1 MYIHMKMSA
10 HRCGATARASVL
22 LWVCC
27 GMGAVGRDTGA
38 GRATVGA
45 AAARAWARGRWPA
58 AVVLA
63 RPPLL
68 PPRELGLRG
77 GMQLDEMD
85 FYPYSEESI
94 SVSGSD
100 SGRYWDENFHLPKDI
115 PLGVLGG
122 PRNLSDVIGDIKQR
136 LHGAKVADNGTDSAH
151 RHPYT
156 FREDYEQLPPSHTLY
171 IRNLRESVDPRRMR
185 ALLYAVF
192 SQFGEVIYLR
202 VLRTKTI
209 RGQAFVC
216 FKELSMAV
224 TAKSEVPPPA
234 ASLARVP
241 TTHVCPTIT
250 DVPGEMVH
258 ICTMGR
264 SMGFHF

>member
-1 MYIHMKMSA
+1 MRSRKKSMLA
-10 HRCGATARASVL
+10 

-27 GMGAVGRDTGA
+27 GLGAAGRDTGL
-38 GRATVGA
+38 GWVPTVP
-45 AAARAWARGRWPA
+45 AAARASVRGRWLA
-58 AVVLA
+58 EVVLA

-68 PPRELGLRG
+68 PKGELGLRG
-77 GMQLDEMD
+77 GMQHDEID

-100 SGRYWDENFHLPKDI
+100 SGRYWDENFHLPKHI
-115 PLGVLGG
+115 PPGVLGG
-122 PRNLSDVIGDIKQR
+122 PRNLSTVIGEFEQR
-136 LHGAKVADNGTDSAH
+136 LHGATVADNGTDSAH

-156 FREDYEQLPPSHTLY
+156 FHEEYEELPPSHTLY
-171 IRNLRESVDPRRMR
+171 IRNLRESVNPRRMR

-216 FKELSMAV
+216 FKELAMAV
-224 TAKSEVPPPA
+224 TAKREVPPPA
-234 ASLARVP
+234 PTLASAP
-241 TTHVCPTIT
+241 TMHAAFSTRIRQVLTR
-250 DVPGEMVH
+250 
-258 ICTMGR
+258 MGTR
-264 SMGFHF
+264 CKSATRADQRLFVSEQK